1 MDLSHLNR
9 KERDK
14 ITLENL
20 SKAKFH
26 PIELNL
32 KEDSLKFY
40 TEFKKRFSG
49 VQIIKLKIK
58 AFRNMLWG
66 SLGFQQFT
74 NEFINNSNFKN
85 AVAQLKPFEEY
96 YELKNKV
103 KLGGSLFNFIGDLSH
118 NLYKG
123 GCYGSNSDLNSDE
136 ILKLTKAFIDDNLK
150 DIYSDY
156 RYIRIHEPWTKW
168 FGHSPLISTTYMLI
182 NTYKDEML
190 MICIADTD

>member
-9 KERDK
+9 AERNR

-20 SKAKFH
+20 SKAKFY

-32 KEDSLKFY
+32 EENSLKFY
-40 TEFKKRFSG
+40 AEFKKRFSG
-49 VQIIKLKIK
+49 VQVIKLKIE
-58 AFRNMLWG
+58 ANQNMLWG

-85 AVAQLKPFEEY
+85 AISQLNPFEEY
-96 YELKNKV
+96 YELKRDI

-118 NLYKG
+118 DLYKG
-123 GCYGSNSDLNSDE
+123 GCYGSNSDINSDE
-136 ILKLTKAFIDDNLK
+136 ILKITKAFIDDNLK

-156 RYIRIHEPWTKW
+156 QYIRIHEPWTKW
-168 FGHSPLISTTYMLI
+168 FGHKPLISTTYLVI